1 MNKRQI
7 IQKIAREAC
16 LTQAQAAKA
25 LEAFLDGVRSSLSEG
40 HRVTLVGFGTFAI
53 SHRKA
58 RVVRDPHH
66 GGTMRIE
73 ARRVVRFAPG
83 LELRLAIERSAIP
96 ARLTQ

>member
-1 MNKRQI
+1 MSPNFGKDLVVNKRQI

-58 RVVRDPHH
+58 RVVREPDHGSTVPTEPTRAARCARALDP
-66 GGTMRIE
+66 R
-73 ARRVVRFAPG
+73 
-83 LELRLAIERSAIP
+83 LR
-96 ARLTQ
+96 